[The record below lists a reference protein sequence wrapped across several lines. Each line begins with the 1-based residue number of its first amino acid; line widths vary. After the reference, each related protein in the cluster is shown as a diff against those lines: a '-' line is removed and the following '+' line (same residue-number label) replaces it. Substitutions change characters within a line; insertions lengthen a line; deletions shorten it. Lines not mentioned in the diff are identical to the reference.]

1 VVARELPKLAG
12 KTNRAM
18 GKQNLGLVD
27 AAWVKK
33 KLARGRVACR
43 VPATDPEIRS
53 PTGIQHG

>member
-33 KLARGRVACR
+33 KLGRVACC

-53 PTGIQHG
+53 PIEIQHG